1 MKLSFAIASFFILF
15 VIPAAGGLFAETPEV
30 GNTPSLLKHFPQD
43 GYDETSL
50 RYFPTAT
57 DYETLVGKSKPA
69 YLDTEYDMEIAQ
81 ARYSLED
88 HSGILFLLKFPTPEL
103 AEDYYDNLALPS
115 AKVKDDISVY
125 ARNVGPLV
133 ACLEGD
139 FDPPA
144 ADALLK
150 SIKFSGYSVR
160 WDHDQRQAKAI
171 WGIPV
176 SILGAVVNS
185 LVFVMALSLVSILL
199 GTAVG
204 AGRFALNE
212 FRSRRKPEESHFT
225 RLRLR

>member
-1 MKLSFAIASFFILF
+1 MKSSFAIASFFILF
-15 VIPAAGGLFAETPEV
+15 GIPAAGGLFAGTPDGE
-30 GNTPSLLKHFPQD
+30 NTPSLLGYFPQD

-57 DYETLVGKSKPA
+57 AYETWSGKSKPA

-81 ARYSLED
+81 ARYSLEN
-88 HSGILFLLKFPTPEL
+88 HSGMLFLLKFPTPEL
-103 AEDYYDNLALPS
+103 AEDYYDNLALPD
-115 AKVKDDISVY
+115 AKVKNGSSVY
-125 ARNVGPLV
+125 ARHVGPLV

-150 SIKFSGYSVR
+150 SIKFGGYSVR
-160 WDHDQRQAKAI
+160 WDHEQGQSNAI
-171 WGIPV
+171 WGIPF

-185 LVFVMALSLVSILL
+185 LIFVMILSLASILL

-204 AGRFALNE
+204 AGRFVLNG
-212 FRSRRKPEESHFT
+212 FRSRRRPEESHFI